1 LAWRCWQVAVKRAIR
16 PKRKQHQQQRSLTI
30 KQRYQVKKPWSSEN
44 FNNSPDNFQFAVIGD
59 RTGGADP
66 KGVFVRAMDQLNLL
80 QPEFVINVGD
90 LVEGYANDKAAGN
103 AMWDEIAPMIN
114 KLEMPFFY
122 VGGNHDLGND
132 TMTQVWR
139 DRFGATYYYFV
150 YRNVLFLVMN
160 SEDPSNPVPE
170 DIAEKTAE
178 YKKLQKEDPAK
189 AQALLG
195 EFMES
200 LDMYKKPM
208 VMSDQ
213 QINYFKKVLADHPD
227 VRWTF
232 VFLHQPDWDNPG
244 DHKALK
250 AIEAATGQA
259 VYVCRGTPALNW
271 S

>member
-1 LAWRCWQVAVKRAIR
+1 MSRLSAALLAAAFFSAIT
-16 PKRKQHQQQRSLTI
+16 P
-30 KQRYQVKKPWSSEN
+30 N
-44 FNNSPDNFQFAVIGD
+44 
-59 RTGGADP
+59 
-66 KGVFVRAMDQLNLL
+66 
-80 QPEFVINVGD
+80 
-90 LVEGYANDKAAGN
+90 
-103 AMWDEIAPMIN
+103 
-114 KLEMPFFY
+114 
-122 VGGNHDLGND
+122 
-132 TMTQVWR
+132 
-139 DRFGATYYYFV
+139 
-150 YRNVLFLVMN
+150 
-160 SEDPSNPVPE
+160 
-170 DIAEKTAE
+170 
-178 YKKLQKEDPAK
+178 